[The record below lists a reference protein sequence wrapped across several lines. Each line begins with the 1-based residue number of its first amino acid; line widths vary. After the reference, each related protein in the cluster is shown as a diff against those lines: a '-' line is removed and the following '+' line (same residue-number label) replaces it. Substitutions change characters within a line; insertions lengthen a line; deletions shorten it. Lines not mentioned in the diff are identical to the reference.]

1 MCVVS
6 SDKDKMFAYFICTYP
21 ENEQYACQAYV
32 QYFFVT
38 NSIVLYLFIASSKEL
53 PEAIDKIIVVLYQ
66 TPLRKFL
73 SSTSSEHAHLL
84 HCPNT
89 LCTSNYLPI
98 GL

>member
-6 SDKDKMFAYFICTYP
+6 SYKDKIFAYFVCRYP

-32 QYFFVT
+32 QYFFIT
-38 NSIVLYLFIASSKEL
+38 NSIVLYLFNASSKEL
-53 PEAIDKIIVVLYQ
+53 PEAIYQIIVVLYE

-73 SSTSSEHAHLL
+73 SSTSSEHALLL
-84 HCPNT
+84 HCLNT
-89 LCTSNYLPI
+89 LCTSNYLPT